1 MSQKKSPPKR
11 EVKKRYKQI
20 ESEQIRQQYEGTTII
35 SKQGYEVRLNK
46 YKEASNC
53 ELEFLNVKFPYKI
66 NIEIRSFK
74 NKTVR
79 YPYHPSKYGVGY
91 IGIGKFIGGSYS
103 KENIIYDYWDGILRR
118 CYSERIKKLRN
129 SYSDCLVDECWHN
142 LQNFGEWFE
151 KNYNPKCMKSWCLD
165 KDILVKGNRIYSPE
179 TCCFVPNEINVI
191 FTNGYIR
198 RGEYPKGVSYKPKI
212 NKYIAQYQKDG
223 VVTHIGTFKTV
234 DEAFQAYKEVKE
246 KYIKEKADKWKDQI
260 DPRVYEAMYNYQV
273 EITD

>member
-1 MSQKKSPPKR
+1 MTQKKAPPKR

-46 YKEASNC
+46 YNDASNC

-129 SYSDCLVDECWHN
+129 SYSDCLVDEYWHN

-151 KNYNPKCMKSWCLD
+151 KNYNPKYMKSWCLD

>member
-1 MSQKKSPPKR
+1 MTKKSPPKR

-46 YKEASNC
+46 YNDASNC

-103 KENIIYDYWDGILRR
+103 KENIVYDYWDGILRR

-151 KNYNPKCMKSWCLD
+151 KNYNPKYMKSWCLD

-246 KYIKEKADKWKDQI
+246 KYIKEKADKWKD
-260 DPRVYEAMYNYQV
+260 
-273 EITD
+273 

>member
-1 MSQKKSPPKR
+1 MTQKKSPPKR

-46 YKEASNC
+46 YNDASNC

-129 SYSDCLVDECWHN
+129 SYSDCLVDEYWHN

-151 KNYNPKCMKSWCLD
+151 KNYNPKYMKSWCLD
-165 KDILVKGNRIYSPE
+165 KDILVKGNRIYSSE

>member
-1 MSQKKSPPKR
+1 MTQKKSPPKR

-46 YKEASNC
+46 YNDASNC

-129 SYSDCLVDECWHN
+129 SYSDCLVDEYWHN
-142 LQNFGEWFE
+142 LQNFGEWFD
-151 KNYNPKCMKSWCLD
+151 KNYNPKYMKSWCLD

>member
-1 MSQKKSPPKR
+1 MTQKKSPPKR

-46 YKEASNC
+46 YNDASNC

-118 CYSERIKKLRN
+118 CYSERVKKLRN
-129 SYSDCLVDECWHN
+129 SYSDCLVDEYWHN

-151 KNYNPKCMKSWCLD
+151 KNYNPKYMKSWCLD

>member
-1 MSQKKSPPKR
+1 MTQKKSPPKR

-46 YKEASNC
+46 YNDVSNC

-151 KNYNPKCMKSWCLD
+151 KNYNPKYMKSWCLD

>member
-1 MSQKKSPPKR
+1 MTQKKSPPKR

-46 YKEASNC
+46 YNDVSNC

-129 SYSDCLVDECWHN
+129 SYSDCLVDEYWHN

-151 KNYNPKCMKSWCLD
+151 KNYNPKYMKSWCLD

>member
-1 MSQKKSPPKR
+1 MTQKKSPPKR

-46 YKEASNC
+46 YNDASNC

-129 SYSDCLVDECWHN
+129 SYSDCLVDEYWHN

-151 KNYNPKCMKSWCLD
+151 KNYNPKYMKSWCLD

-260 DPRVYEAMYNYQV
+260 DTRVYEAMYNYQV

>member
-1 MSQKKSPPKR
+1 MKSPPKR

-46 YKEASNC
+46 YNDASNC

-129 SYSDCLVDECWHN
+129 SYSDCLVDEYWHN

-151 KNYNPKCMKSWCLD
+151 KNYNPKYMKSWCLD

>member
-1 MSQKKSPPKR
+1 MTQKKSPPKR

-46 YKEASNC
+46 YNDASNC
-53 ELEFLNVKFPYKI
+53 ELEFLNVKFPYKV

-151 KNYNPKCMKSWCLD
+151 KNYNPKYMKSWCLD

-234 DEAFQAYKEVKE
+234 DEAFQAYKEAKE

-260 DPRVYEAMYNYQV
+260 DPKVYEAMYNYQV

>member
-1 MSQKKSPPKR
+1 MTQKKSPPKR

-46 YKEASNC
+46 YNDASNC

-129 SYSDCLVDECWHN
+129 SYSDCLVDEYWHN

-151 KNYNPKCMKSWCLD
+151 KNYNPKYMKSWCLD
-165 KDILVKGNRIYSPE
+165 KDILVKGNRTYSPE

-234 DEAFQAYKEVKE
+234 DEAFQAHKEVKE

-260 DPRVYEAMYNYQV
+260 DPRVYGAMYNYQV

>member
-46 YKEASNC
+46 YNDASNC

-129 SYSDCLVDECWHN
+129 SYSDCLVDEYWHN

-151 KNYNPKCMKSWCLD
+151 KNYNPKYMKSWCLD

>member
-1 MSQKKSPPKR
+1 MTQKKSPPKR

-46 YKEASNC
+46 YNDVSNC

-129 SYSDCLVDECWHN
+129 SYSDCLVDEYWHN

-151 KNYNPKCMKSWCLD
+151 KNYNPKYMKSWCLD

-234 DEAFQAYKEVKE
+234 DEAFQAHKEVKE

-260 DPRVYEAMYNYQV
+260 DPRVYGAMYNYQV

>member
-1 MSQKKSPPKR
+1 MTQKKSPPKR

-46 YKEASNC
+46 YNDASNC

-129 SYSDCLVDECWHN
+129 SYSDCLVDEYWHN

-151 KNYNPKCMKSWCLD
+151 KNYNPKYMKSWCLD

-198 RGEYPKGVSYKPKI
+198 RGEYPKGVSHKPKI

>member
-1 MSQKKSPPKR
+1 MTQKKSPPKR

-46 YKEASNC
+46 YNDASNC

-151 KNYNPKCMKSWCLD
+151 KNYNPKYMKSWCLD

>member
-1 MSQKKSPPKR
+1 MTQKKSPPKR

-46 YKEASNC
+46 YNDASNC

-129 SYSDCLVDECWHN
+129 SYSDCLVDEYWHN

-151 KNYNPKCMKSWCLD
+151 KNYNPKYMKSWCLD

>member
-1 MSQKKSPPKR
+1 MTQKKSPPKR

-46 YKEASNC
+46 YNDASNC

-129 SYSDCLVDECWHN
+129 SYSDCLVDEYWHN

-151 KNYNPKCMKSWCLD
+151 KNYNPKYMKSWCLD

-223 VVTHIGTFKTV
+223 VVTHIGTLKTV

>member
-1 MSQKKSPPKR
+1 MTQKKSPPKR

-46 YKEASNC
+46 YNDASNC
-53 ELEFLNVKFPYKI
+53 ELEFLNVKFPYKV

-151 KNYNPKCMKSWCLD
+151 KNYNPKYMKSWCLD

-234 DEAFQAYKEVKE
+234 DEAFQAYKEAKE

-260 DPRVYEAMYNYQV
+260 DPKVYEAMFNYQV